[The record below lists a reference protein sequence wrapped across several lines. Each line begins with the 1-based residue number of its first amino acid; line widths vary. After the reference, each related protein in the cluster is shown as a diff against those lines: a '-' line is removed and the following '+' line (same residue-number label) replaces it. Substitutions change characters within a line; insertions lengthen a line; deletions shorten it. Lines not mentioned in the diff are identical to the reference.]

1 MALITRC
8 PVCGTLFKVVP
19 DQLRISEGW
28 VRCGHCAEIF
38 DASGDLQQSD
48 AEHQW
53 VQPLAPLPDVLPDPS
68 APASA
73 PESVSEPLA
82 AAPVELLPGLA
93 LLPEPV
99 QDVPAP
105 MAPLALESEAVC
117 LPEPDG
123 MAPSA
128 TLAAPIVEDMPDS
141 SPILAPESVIAADAV
156 GYSFTRELPSQATV
170 PRPVLQGLWVAA
182 AVLLLAALGLQGIVH
197 GRDNVAATWPETKPL
212 LQAACAHMG
221 CSVQALRQI
230 EAIVIDSSS
239 LSALQNEDAYR
250 LNLVLKNQA
259 KLDMAMPAIEFVL
272 TDIDEQAVFRR
283 VLTPI
288 ELGAASRVLFAGRE
302 WATSVDLRVIDNPN
316 KGRIVGY
323 RLLAFY
329 P

>member
-28 VRCGHCAEIF
+28 VRCGQCAEVF
-38 DASGDLQQSD
+38 DASGDLQQSN
-48 AEHQW
+48 AEHQG
-53 VQPLAPLPDVLPDPS
+53 VQPLAPLPDVPPELTV
-68 APASA
+68 PASVLEWM
-73 PESVSEPLA
+73 PEPLEA
-82 AAPVELLPGLA
+82 TTPVEPILEPA
-93 LLPEPV
+93 SLPEPV
-99 QDVPAP
+99 QELP
-105 MAPLALESEAVC
+105 ALETEPVPVPI
-117 LPEPDG
+117 PEPEG
-123 MAPSA
+123 SEPLEA
-128 TLAAPIVEDMPDS
+128 LVAPIGEDAPDS
-141 SPILAPESVIAADAV
+141 LPVLEAEPVFSANAEN
-156 GYSFTRELPSQATV
+156 YSFTREPPVQTMVS
-170 PRPVLQGLWVAA
+170 RPVLRGLWVAA
-182 AVLLLAALGLQGIVH
+182 AVLLAATLGLQGVVY
-197 GRDNVAATWPETKPL
+197 GRDSMAATWPETKPL
-212 LQAACAHMG
+212 MQAMCAHMG

-230 EAIVIDSSS
+230 EAIVIDSSA

-259 KLDMAMPAIEFVL
+259 KLDLAMPAIEFVL
-272 TDIDEQAVFRR
+272 TDIDEQTLFRR
-283 VLTPI
+283 VLTPA

>member
-48 AEHQW
+48 AEHLE
-53 VQPLAPLPDVLPDPS
+53 VQPVVSLPEVQPPPPPPPPPLPPAVELPPEPIYVTEPPPTLE
-68 APASA
+68 AELEPE
-73 PESVSEPLA
+73 PESSEPLD
-82 AAPVELLPGLA
+82 APVSWPAPVVEEMVDSPPELP
-93 LLPEPV
+93 PEPV
-99 QDVPAP
+99 
-105 MAPLALESEAVC
+105 
-117 LPEPDG
+117 
-123 MAPSA
+123 
-128 TLAAPIVEDMPDS
+128 
-141 SPILAPESVIAADAV
+141 ADV
-156 GYSFTRELPSQATV
+156 GYSFTREPSPEAAL
-170 PRPVLQGLWVAA
+170 PRPVRRGLWMAV
-182 AVLLLAALGLQGIVH
+182 AVLLVVALGLQGIFQ
-197 GRDNVAATWPETKPL
+197 GRDRLAATWPETRPW
-212 LQAACAHMG
+212 LQAACARLG
-221 CSVQALRQI
+221 CAVQALRQI
-230 EAIVIDSSS
+230 ETIVIDSST

-259 KLDMAMPAIEFVL
+259 ALDVAMPAIEFVL
-272 TDIDEQAVFRR
+272 TDSDEQAVFRR
-283 VLTPI
+283 VLTPA